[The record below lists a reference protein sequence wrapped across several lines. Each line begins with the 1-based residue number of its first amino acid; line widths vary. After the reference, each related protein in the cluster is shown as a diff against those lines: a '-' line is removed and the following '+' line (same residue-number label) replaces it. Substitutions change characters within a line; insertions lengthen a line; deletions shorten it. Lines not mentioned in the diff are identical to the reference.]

1 MKTYEIDYSAPAAV
15 IKKGLI
21 DRYAIANVYKVKY
34 QAAFVIHYIGTKDII
49 FGDARQTE
57 NYCKNNGLCL
67 IPKNNRAR
75 KYLSYIISK

>member
-34 QAAFVIHYIGTKDII
+34 HAAFVIHYIGTQDVI
-49 FGDARQTE
+49 FGDAQQTE
-57 NYCKNNGLCL
+57 TYCRNHGLCL

-75 KYLSYIISK
+75 KYLSYIICK